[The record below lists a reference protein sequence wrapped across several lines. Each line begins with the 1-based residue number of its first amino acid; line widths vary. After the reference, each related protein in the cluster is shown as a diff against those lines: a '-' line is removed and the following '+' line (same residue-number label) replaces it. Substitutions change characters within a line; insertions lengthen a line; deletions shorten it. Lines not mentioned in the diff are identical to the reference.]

1 MKFKKK
7 NKRKLSIGQ
16 HLKRWIKPLLLLLVL
31 LVISWNVYQYN
42 PSELLKVSVN
52 WTIDRTHL
60 VGKLSLEKKIEPL
73 ANEFYQLD
81 LHDIKHELELHPW
94 VLEAQVKRLFLDAID
109 INIITHEIAA
119 HWQNI
124 ACEQDQSKD
133 NCRGYVTTTGL
144 IITPKNLFYH
154 QQEESS
160 DAIELHSAYDL
171 TKNDS
176 LLNEYQ
182 AYQQILTKMKI
193 EKFVKSNIDS
203 LSIKPNI
210 TVILGYNQQQQRLEN
225 FIKIYTKLRKKVPL
239 KKLNKATYDMR
250 YSKGFTL
257 KYQ

>member
-1 MKFKKK
+1 M
-7 NKRKLSIGQ
+7 
-16 HLKRWIKPLLLLLVL
+16 
-31 LVISWNVYQYN
+31 
-42 PSELLKVSVN
+42 
-52 WTIDRTHL
+52 
-60 VGKLSLEKKIEPL
+60 
-73 ANEFYQLD
+73 
-81 LHDIKHELELHPW
+81 
-94 VLEAQVKRLFLDAID
+94 
-109 INIITHEIAA
+109 
-119 HWQNI
+119 
-124 ACEQDQSKD
+124 
-133 NCRGYVTTTGL
+133 
-144 IITPKNLFYH
+144 FYH

-160 DAIELHSAYDL
+160 DAIELHSTYDL

-193 EKFVKSNIDS
+193 KKFVKSNIDS

-225 FIKIYTKLRKKVPL
+225 FIKIYAKLRKKVPL